1 MRLRSNLLTIPPP
14 ACTGVW
20 RKNLGQACY
29 AEPTMHQVLQAQ
41 EATVAS
47 AETVVTPKLRPL
59 DNVTAVRNLAVD
71 AYRGLVMLLMMGE
84 VLQFTKVYGYYNH
97 SLFWRILSF
106 NQSHTEWS
114 GCSVHDMIQPS
125 FSFLVGVALPYSIR
139 SRQRKGA
146 GFPKM
151 LAHTIWRS
159 FLLVALGI
167 FLRSINHTQTYYT
180 FEDTLTQI
188 GLGYTFLF
196 LLAFRP
202 TRDQWIAFGAILF
215 GYWLAWAL
223 YPLPGP
229 NFNYAAVGVPPDW
242 HHLYTGFRAHW
253 NKNSNLGQAF
263 DLWFLNLFPRAH
275 TFVFNEGGYLTLS
288 FIPTLGTMILGLFAG
303 QWFVASAPKQP
314 IRRFVTAGVILLAVG
329 VFLHFTGIC
338 PIVKRIWTP
347 SWTLF
352 SGGIC
357 FLVLAA
363 FSWII
368 DVKQRRGWA
377 FPLIVVGTN
386 SIAAYLIA
394 HMWEEFIKSSLLT
407 NLGPKPFFLLGPGL
421 QPLLLGATMLFIYWL
436 FLLWMYRRKI
446 FLRI

>member
-1 MRLRSNLLTIPPP
+1 MRD
-14 ACTGVW
+14 
-20 RKNLGQACY
+20 
-29 AEPTMHQVLQAQ
+29 VLQA
-41 EATVAS
+41 EPATVA
-47 AETVVTPKLRPL
+47 AVET
-59 DNVTAVRNLAVD
+59 TAIPPSLPTARNLAVD

-84 VLQFTKVYGYYNH
+84 VLQFYRVSAYFSH
-97 SLFWRILSF
+97 SIFWKILAW
-106 NQSHTEWS
+106 NQTHTEWS
-114 GCSVHDMIQPS
+114 GCSLHDMIQPS
-125 FSFLVGVALPYSIR
+125 FSFLVGVALPYSLR

-146 GFPKM
+146 LFPTM

-159 FLLVALGI
+159 LLLVALGI
-167 FLRSINHTQTYYT
+167 FLRSLSSSQTYFT

-202 TRDQWIAFGAILF
+202 RREQWIALGAILF

-229 NFNYAAVGVPPDW
+229 DFNYAAVGVPADW
-242 HHLYTGFRAHW
+242 RHLYTGFRAHW

-263 DLWFLNLFPRAH
+263 DVWFLNLFPREH
-275 TFVFNEGGYLTLS
+275 PFVFNEGGYLTLS

-303 QWFVASAPKQP
+303 EWFLAAAPRQP
-314 IRRFVTAGVILLAVG
+314 IRRFLTAGVILIALGLLFHV
-329 VFLHFTGIC
+329 TGIC

-357 FLVLAA
+357 FLFLAA

-368 DVKQRRGWA
+368 DVKQHRSWA
-377 FPLIVVGTN
+377 FPLVVVGTN

-394 HMWEEFIKSSLLT
+394 HLWEDFLRHNLII
-407 NLGPKPFFLLGPGL
+407 NLGEKPFFILGPGL
-421 QPLLLGATMLFIYWL
+421 QPLLLGASVLLLDWL
-436 FLLWMYRRKI
+436 FLYWMYRRKI